1 MLCTFITC
9 PAANIPVRGNL
20 LDFGCFDIPQPGI
33 CGYTPLNVVP
43 PAASTFSTLLIL
55 PYFSPSLFIL
65 FQTSIF
71 RYSFPLSPLV
81 LFFALVFLYDFPP
94 ITSFSPSPLP
104 PLTSPPTCPSG
115 NHSVPVYTLTL
126 VHCQASHHQL
136 NEPRKSC
143 PARSK
148 SPGTTTTRR
157 RPNLHALP
165 RHNAIRATTLIIPQ
179 LQALRPHKPPLPID
193 LQTPKNILR
202 KRNPAI
208 IRRCSQIT
216 NMNPAASAASTGTS
230 LITRAARTTTMFLRR
245 GREEA
250 SSPGSQ
256 RRARRGCEGR
266 GLGLHPWVAG
276 RVAA

>member
-1 MLCTFITC
+1 MAVST
-9 PAANIPVRGNL
+9 L
-20 LDFGCFDIPQPGI
+20 LSPGI
-33 CGYTPLNVVP
+33 CGYTPLDVVP

-81 LFFALVFLYDFPP
+81 LFFALIFLYDFPP
-94 ITSFSPSPLP
+94 VTSFSPSPLP

-126 VHCQASHHQL
+126 VHVKHPSSTQ
-136 NEPRKSC
+136 
-143 PARSK
+143 K
-148 SPGTTTTRR
+148 SPENQAPERESKVR
-157 RPNLHALP
+157 AQEQQQEEDSNLHALP

-193 LQTPKNILR
+193 LQTPKNILG

-208 IRRCSQIT
+208 IRRCSRIT
-216 NMNPAASAASTGTS
+216 NMNPAASAPASGTS

-256 RRARRGCEGR
+256 RRARRGREGR
-266 GLGLHPWVAG
+266 GLGLHPGVGG